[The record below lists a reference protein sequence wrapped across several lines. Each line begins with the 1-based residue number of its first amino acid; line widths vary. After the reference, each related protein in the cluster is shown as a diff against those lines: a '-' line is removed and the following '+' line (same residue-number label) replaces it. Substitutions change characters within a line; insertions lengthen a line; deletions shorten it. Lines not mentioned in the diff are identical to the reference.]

1 MFEHGLVASVGPST
15 TRERGEGFFALR
27 DRRSR
32 AGPNVSLIW
41 CHLHNSRQADCRRRM
56 IKQLSGGVE
65 ASLKEAIKVSN
76 SNGLVPVATAAMAAL
91 AAGLSKISI
100 V

>member
-1 MFEHGLVASVGPST
+1 
-15 TRERGEGFFALR
+15 
-27 DRRSR
+27 
-32 AGPNVSLIW
+32 
-41 CHLHNSRQADCRRRM
+41 M
-56 IKQLSGGVE
+56 IKQLSGGVG